1 MKKLLILSL
10 ITFNL
15 SIQAESYF
23 CQYDFYGNSI
33 LNIYTR
39 QGEVFITTADSGSY
53 IRNIVKENS
62 KALYLMGNFKD
73 ESANYPGASVDIIDK
88 ASGLYT
94 GLYLTVSK
102 DSGSDVFYGTCL
114 SR

>member
-1 MKKLLILSL
+1 MKKLLILSF

-23 CQYDFYGNSI
+23 CQYDAYGNSI

-39 QGEVFITTADSGSY
+39 QGEVFISAADSGSY
-53 IRNIVKENS
+53 IKNIVKENS

-73 ESANYPGASVDIIDK
+73 ESANYPGASIEIIDK